1 MAGKAKARRKRGAPK
16 SKSSRRAR
24 GVAPV
29 TIRHYCQ
36 GIGDC
41 HLLTFPR
48 SDGGSFYMLID
59 CGVHT
64 AVSGGSATIDKI
76 VDDIASVTDRIDV
89 LVATHEHWDHI
100 SGFVTAAEKFKKFK
114 IGAVWMGWT
123 EDPSD
128 AQARKLDKFK
138 SQALVALDK
147 TQAAFKAADAPQ
159 NGAPRLGWHLKA
171 MSDGLQGVL
180 GFHSFNAKGE
190 RIRSAREALK
200 DLVPRASERYLEPK
214 DPPIEIPGVPNLR
227 IYVLGPPRDTAMLGI
242 RERASEMYG
251 LGGMAGWP
259 MANALA
265 SAFRISGDGERVE
278 EDWAAPFDQNI
289 GAKLERHLS
298 EKPRTSFSA
307 DEQIIADFMQ
317 AHYAGP
323 AHYPALP
330 PGDPKE
336 RRLTVQ
342 TKDQRWRRI
351 DHDWLGAGADLAIQL
366 DDRTNNSSVV
376 LAFEFIDT
384 GRVLLFPGDAQ
395 VGSWLSWQ
403 DLKWKVGDKIV
414 TGPELL
420 ARTVYY
426 KVGHHG
432 SHNATLKQKGL
443 EQMTHRDFAAFIPTN
458 EKDAKKVKW
467 GAMPFGKILDELG
480 RRGSGRVIRADD
492 AWLQK
497 GELDARFKKS
507 TGCIRRVDLK
517 PGLWVELDIA

>member
-1 MAGKAKARRKRGAPK
+1 MAGKAKARRKRSTRK
-16 SKSSRRAR
+16 SARA
-24 GVAPV
+24 GAPV
-29 TIRHYCQ
+29 TVRHYCQ

-41 HLLTFPR
+41 HLLSFPR
-48 SDGGSFYMLID
+48 AGGDPFYMLID

-64 AVSGGSATIDKI
+64 SVSGGSATVDRI

-100 SGFVTAAEKFKKFK
+100 SGFVTAAEKFRKFR

-128 AQARKLDKFK
+128 AQARQLDKFK
-138 SQALVALDK
+138 AQALAALDK
-147 TQAAFKAADAPQ
+147 TQTALKAAGVRR

-171 MSDGLQGVL
+171 MSDGLEGVL

-190 RIRSAREALK
+190 RVRSAREAMK
-200 DLVPRASERYLEPK
+200 DLVPRGRERYLEPT
-214 DPPIEIPGVPNLR
+214 DPPIELPDVPNLR
-227 IYVLGPPRDTAMLGI
+227 IYVLGPPRDAGMLGI

-251 LGGMAGWP
+251 LGGLAGWP
-259 MANALA
+259 MASALA
-265 SAFRISGDGERVE
+265 SAFGVSSGGAEAIE
-278 EDWAAPFDQNI
+278 EDWAAPFDPNI
-289 GAKLERHLS
+289 GAELARHMSAKPGTLS
-298 EKPRTSFSA
+298 SA
-307 DEQIIADFMQ
+307 DDQVIAGFLH
-317 AHYAGP
+317 AHYTGP
-323 AHYPALP
+323 AQYPALP
-330 PGDPKE
+330 PGDPQE

-342 TKDQRWRRI
+342 TEDQSWRRI

-376 LAFEFIDT
+376 LAFEFVDT
-384 GRVLLFPGDAQ
+384 GRVMLFPADAQ

-403 DLKWKVGDKIV
+403 KLEWKVGGRTV

-467 GAMPFGKILDELG
+467 GQMPFGKILDELG
-480 RRGSGRVIRADD
+480 RRANGRVIRADD

-497 GELDARFKKS
+497 AELDARFRKP
-507 TGCIRRVDLK
+507 TGCIRRVDHK